1 MGADTAQWVGVHLSG
16 GRYEVRSKLGAGG
29 MGDVYRAYDHH
40 LGCEVVIKVPK
51 RLLLEDGEFA
61 GRFAR
66 EVRSLVRLAHP
77 NIVRVIDVGE
87 QGGLPFAVMQ
97 YLSGGSLRDRQRRGD
112 VGRFSKPAHPLARPL
127 AELSEWL

>member
-1 MGADTAQWVGVHLSG
+1 MGADTAKWVGVHVSG

-97 YLSGGSLRDRQRRGD
+97 YLSGGSLRDRQRRGA
-112 VGRFSKPAHPLARPL
+112 PAALARPL
-127 AELSEWL
+127 AELSEWLP